1 LTATGGP
8 NQAASREE
16 IMKTATKL
24 LGLTVACATCCGAF
38 PAVVPML
45 AAVGFASIGTAA
57 VGWAVGLTALAVA
70 AVVCIAVAVR
80 PPTRGGFGMRH
91 DHRELRL
98 PHHTDRRDP
107 RQRRLTKEKPS

>member
-16 IMKTATKL
+16 IMKTGTKL

-80 PPTRGGFGMRH
+80 PRRVAASACATTIGNCGCRTTQTAATRVNAA
-91 DHRELRL
+91 
-98 PHHTDRRDP
+98 
-107 RQRRLTKEKPS
+107 